1 MYQSRFSMYPK
12 IRESYPPMHCVQAL
26 LTNERR
32 AALFLSLSLSL
43 THSLSIAEKLIYLEE
58 EKRRKDFMSQVLT
71 PNESIRRN
79 AMK

>member
-32 AALFLSLSLSL
+32 AALFLSLSL
-43 THSLSIAEKLIYLEE
+43 THSLTFYRGETYLSRGG
-58 EKRRKDFMSQVLT
+58 KRRKDFMSQVLT